1 MLPLMKKRKVELI
14 IEIEQYDAHKC
25 RLTNRQ
31 QQNIV
36 WKILSWYDAGVDR
49 QKSILKCIGGHGCYF
64 PNGLMSFVFAQLKLL
79 GHTLELTYLDFPKIK
94 HKLIPK
100 LPNIKF
106 EPYQHKILA
115 KVGPR
120 KRGVAVSPT
129 GSGKS
134 VVIGGIV
141 NKLREPETIIV
152 TPTKTIFNQLT
163 SDFHKWFPDKI
174 IGQVGDGK
182 KDMGNIT
189 ISLFQSLRDL
199 DLKKS
204 KAQLVIVDEAHRI
217 SASHIKILS
226 KLRWANYRYGLTAT
240 PHERKHFE
248 QWAKMIGCL
257 GPIIYEAKETEVG
270 ARVVPVEIHMI
281 NFHTSKKHNPY
292 AKCLREDVLFNKT
305 RNGKLLNAADVLSLS
320 KGMSCLFLIDE
331 IEQGKRIVKIADQM
345 GLKHEFAHGNNPK
358 EENEKIKDRLNNGTT
373 KLVIATQVF
382 GLGTNI
388 PNVDC
393 VVLGSVRK
401 SYIDTIQKIGR
412 GRRRVSGKDK
422 LIVIDSIDRVSGRA
436 RFCDYFYGYSMERI
450 SHYKSKKWEIQRFC
464 SVNIK

>member
-1 MLPLMKKRKVELI
+1 MI

-25 RLTNRQ
+25 RLTNRTQ
-31 QQNIV
+31 QQII
-36 WKILSWYDAGVDR
+36 WKILSWYDSGVDR
-49 QKSILKCIGGHGCYF
+49 YKSILNCIGRHGCYF
-64 PNGLMSFVFAQLKLL
+64 PIGLLPFVLTQLKIL
-79 GHTLELTYLDFPKIK
+79 GHTLEFTYLDFPKIK

-100 LPNIKF
+100 LPDIKF

-115 KVGPR
+115 KVGPK
-120 KRGVAVSPT
+120 KRGTIVSPT

-134 VVIGGIV
+134 IVIGGIV
-141 NKLREPETIIV
+141 NKLREPETIV
-152 TPTKTIFNQLT
+152 VAPTKIIFNQLT
-163 SDFHKWFPDKI
+163 ADFHKWFPNKT
-174 IGQVGDGK
+174 IGQMGDGK
-182 KDMGNIT
+182 RSMGDIT
-189 ISLFQSLRDL
+189 ISLFQTLRDIN
-199 DLKKS
+199 LKKS

-240 PHERKHFE
+240 PHDRRDFE
-248 QWAKMIGCL
+248 KWAKMVGCL
-257 GPIIYEAKETEVG
+257 GPIIYEAQETEVS

-281 NFHTSKKHNPY
+281 HFHTSKKHNPY

-305 RNGKLLNAADVLSLS
+305 RNKKLLNAANILSLNE
-320 KGMSCLFLIDE
+320 GGNCLFLIDE
-331 IEQGKRIVKIADQM
+331 VQQGKKIIKVADQM
-345 GLKHEFAHGNNPK
+345 GLNYEFAHGNNSK
-358 EENEKIKDRLNNGTT
+358 DINEKIKENLNNGTT

-412 GRRRVSGKDK
+412 GRRRVSGKNK

-436 RFCDYFYGYSMERI
+436 RFCEYFYGYSMERI
-450 SHYKSKKWEIQRFC
+450 NHYKSKKWEIKRFLTK
-464 SVNIK
+464 NIR

>member
-1 MLPLMKKRKVELI
+1 MI

-25 RLTNRQ
+25 RLTNRRQ
-31 QQNIV
+31 QKII

-49 QKSILKCIGGHGCYF
+49 EKSILNCIGRHGCYF
-64 PNGLMSFVFAQLKLL
+64 PIGLMPFVLSQIKTL
-79 GHTLELTYLDFPKIK
+79 GHKLEFTYLDFPEIK
-94 HKLIPK
+94 YKLLSK
-100 LPNIKF
+100 LPDIKF

-115 KVGPR
+115 KIGPK
-120 KRGVAVSPT
+120 KRGIAVSPT

-134 VVIGGIV
+134 IVIGGIV
-141 NKLREPETIIV
+141 DKLRTPETIII
-152 TPTKTIFNQLT
+152 TPTKTIFNQLVA
-163 SDFHKWFPDKI
+163 DFHRWFPNKT
-174 IGQVGDGK
+174 IGQMGDGK
-182 KDMGNIT
+182 KDMGDIT
-189 ISLFQSLRDL
+189 IGLFQTLREINWN
-199 DLKKS
+199 KS

-240 PHERKHFE
+240 PHEKRHFE
-248 QWAKMIGCL
+248 KWAKMVGCL
-257 GPIIYEAKETEVG
+257 GPIIYEAKETEVK

-281 NFHTSKKHNPY
+281 HFHTYKKHSPY

-305 RNGKLLNAADVLSLS
+305 RNKKLLNAANVLSL
-320 KGMSCLFLIDE
+320 KEEGNCLFLIDE
-331 IEQGKRIVKIADQM
+331 IEQGKKIVKMAEEM
-345 GLKHEFAHGNNPK
+345 GLDYEFAHGNNSK
-358 EENEKIKDRLNNGTT
+358 DENEQIKERLNNGTT

-412 GRRRVSGKDK
+412 GRRRVSGKNK

-436 RFCDYFYGYSMERI
+436 RYCDYFYGYSMERI
-450 SHYKSKKWEIQRFC
+450 SHYKSKNWEIHRFLTKK
-464 SVNIK
+464 IR